1 LAEKL
6 SLASGRVETYG
17 RAVANDAHPGLG
29 KPRPVSFALL
39 CIHALPKDESKVHEG
54 PLLGRARPAREGRR
68 LATRMEEKG
77 RASARP

>member
-1 LAEKL
+1 LAAEL

-17 RAVANDAHPGLG
+17 RAVANDAHPGLE

-54 PLLGRARPAREGRR
+54 PLLGGA
-68 LATRMEEKG
+68 
-77 RASARP
+77 